1 MGLVAD
7 PLGVQSVFLRSLDA
21 VPGRDS
27 RFHTGL
33 AASGVLPTSLIF
45 VTVSDQAG
53 ASPASVIDQ
62 VLPSWWSGKNS
73 KREPGNGQRAHHD
86 FHRLA
91 EKSISRRADRLVSH
105 LPLKSLIYASVSA
118 GRCPPSPS
126 PSPSPSPGHHS
137 VSVTSVRTAR
147 SWTCDARRVGVCRSA
162 WLQRETKIGLLH
174 PVRGSGAADVGRV
187 DPSVFPS
194 LESAHSLYTQFR
206 TYPQPVH
213 TTVMPPP

>member
-126 PSPSPSPGHHS
+126 PGHHS

-147 SWTCDARRVGVCRSA
+147 SWTCDARRVGSVGPRGYSEKQKLVCCIPFGGRA
-162 WLQRETKIGLLH
+162 LLML
-174 PVRGSGAADVGRV
+174 VGWTRRFSRRWNPPTV
-187 DPSVFPS
+187 CTHNFAPT
-194 LESAHSLYTQFR
+194 HSLSTPR
-206 TYPQPVH
+206 
-213 TTVMPPP
+213 